1 MPYIYYYIIPNL
13 ALIRSSRMFLNH
25 SPTLFFPSTNFVNFN
40 RAH

>member
-25 SPTLFFPSTNFVNFN
+25 SPTPFFPSTNFVNIN